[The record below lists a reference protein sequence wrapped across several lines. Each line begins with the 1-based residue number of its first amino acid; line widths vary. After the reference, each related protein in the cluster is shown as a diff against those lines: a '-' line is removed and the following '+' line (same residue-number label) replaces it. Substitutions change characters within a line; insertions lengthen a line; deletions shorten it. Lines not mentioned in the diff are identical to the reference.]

1 MENLKK
7 FYLFENLNENQL
19 KRLKD
24 ISKKIDYK
32 KGALL
37 FYEGDE
43 PKNLILLIDGILQV
57 YKTDIKGN
65 KIILHHFYPT
75 SLIAEIVNLEN
86 MPYPASAEFVT
97 DGQAI
102 LIDYSI
108 FEKEFLKNPEISF
121 IFVKSLTKKIKF
133 LEDVIT
139 NNIVM
144 NSTARV
150 AKFIYEH
157 EDDFINLKKSQ
168 IAEKLHIA
176 PETFSRILKKLKTLK
191 LIKKDENGFVVIN
204 KEGLKSIYE

>member
-108 FEKEFLKNPEISF
+108 FEKEF
-121 IFVKSLTKKIKF
+121 
-133 LEDVIT
+133 
-139 NNIVM
+139 
-144 NSTARV
+144 
-150 AKFIYEH
+150 
-157 EDDFINLKKSQ
+157 
-168 IAEKLHIA
+168 
-176 PETFSRILKKLKTLK
+176 
-191 LIKKDENGFVVIN
+191 
-204 KEGLKSIYE
+204 